1 MVSGEHLFL
10 GVDVGGTK
18 VAAGLVN
25 SAAEVMLTARMPM
38 VTRKSAE
45 DGLRAVLDAIDEV
58 LSDQRAADVSAI
70 GISVPGWVDSRQGLI
85 LNATNLPCWQNYS
98 LADEIE
104 RRYKLPPRLA
114 NDAVSLP

>member
-58 LSDQRAADVSAI
+58 LSGKPEEVAQT
-70 GISVPGWVDSRQGLI
+70 WVELI
-85 LNATNLPCWQNYS
+85 LPLVLPSVVYLLC
-98 LADEIE
+98 D
-104 RRYKLPPRLA
+104 RL
-114 NDAVSLP
+114 